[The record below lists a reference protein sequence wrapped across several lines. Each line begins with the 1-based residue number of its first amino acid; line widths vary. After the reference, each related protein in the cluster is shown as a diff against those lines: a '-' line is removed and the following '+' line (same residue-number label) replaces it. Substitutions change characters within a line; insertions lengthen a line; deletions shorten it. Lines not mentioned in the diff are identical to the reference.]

1 MIRIDVTNQNKIDD
15 AGVLPFGI
23 IADEISFFEISQTL
37 DDAVDHLIDAHHL
50 ADHGPEFGK
59 EGMFGVGHVEDLAA
73 GFLGLQELGLLE
85 LVEFLADGIGGN
97 VELLGQFTKVG
108 PGCRIEKKSH
118 QQLDAGFR

>member
-1 MIRIDVTNQNKIDD
+1 MIRIDDTNQHQVDD
-15 AGVLPFGI
+15 AGVLPFGV

-37 DDAVDHLIDAHHL
+37 DDAVDHLVDAHHF

-59 EGMFGVGHVEDLAA
+59 KGMFGVGHVEDLAA
-73 GFLGLQELGLLE
+73 GFLCLEEPGLLE

-97 VELLGQFTKVG
+97 VELLGQLTKVG
-108 PGCRIEKKSH
+108 PGCRIEKKPH